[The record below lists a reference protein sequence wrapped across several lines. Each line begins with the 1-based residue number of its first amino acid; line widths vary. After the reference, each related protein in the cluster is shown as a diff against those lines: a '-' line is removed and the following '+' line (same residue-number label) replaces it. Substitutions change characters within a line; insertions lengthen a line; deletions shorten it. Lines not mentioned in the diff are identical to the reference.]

1 MGVIVEHSHGKPQP
15 FTLPVPGGVIE
26 LNGSGLTTTRLVGLP
41 PVDALPHD
49 TDEYHQ
55 RAVEHG
61 YGDDVYAM
69 SREHECTHHLL
80 ARLLRLPCSP
90 TLKGVATGVHWQHWG
105 AEEAAVLAFQRY
117 AKCVGADI
125 VALLSDDMA

>member
-1 MGVIVEHSHGKPQP
+1 VNIEHSAKSPA
-15 FTLPVPGGVIE
+15 FFAISVPGGVCE
-26 LNGSGLTTTRLVGLP
+26 FHSNGLTRVRYPGAGQ
-41 PVDALPHD
+41 VDALPHD

-55 RAVEHG
+55 RAAEHG

-125 VALLSDDMA
+125 IALLSDDMA